1 MPDSSS
7 QPEPEQPP
15 ATLRPASIRL
25 NDYYEVYRPGDADEA
40 VREGRRCMNC
50 GAAFCQP
57 SGGYVANN
65 GRPAGCPIDNKIPE
79 WNELVTQDRWRE
91 AYERLALTNNL
102 PEVTSRLC
110 PAPCQD
116 ACIVGLN
123 DRPVGIKRI
132 ERAISDRAF
141 DEGWVQPV
149 TPARRTGRRVAII
162 GSGPAGLTAADQL
175 NRLGH
180 RVAVFERSD
189 RPGGLLM
196 YGVPN
201 MKLDKSLVERRI
213 DLLTKAG
220 ITFRTGVEIGV
231 DVGAATLLAEHDA
244 VVLACGALRAR
255 ELDIPGRTLRGVHR
269 AMDYLT
275 GSTRA
280 LMASKGGGAEAP
292 RIHAQGK
299 DVIIIGGGDTGA
311 DCIATA
317 LRQGCRSVRN
327 ITRRPQPPGRRDAAH
342 PWPGPT
348 GALQMDYAHAEGSVR
363 FGEDPRDFE
372 AQPLAFL
379 EGDAAGTVGAVRVRW
394 LDTGEAET
402 LPADLVILAIG
413 FTGADAE
420 PLFAQLGVR
429 SVVPR
434 AQPHDPME
442 AAAPGVFMAGDCRIG
457 PSLAVHAIAEGR
469 AAAEQ
474 VDRYL
479 KSRDGPRRSQPRD
492 LQPHAPPLNMMA

>member
-1 MPDSSS
+1 MPDSKS

-15 ATLRPASIRL
+15 ATLRPASVRL
-25 NDYYEVYRPGDADEA
+25 NDYYEVYRPGDTGEA

-57 SGGYVANN
+57 SGGYTAND

-79 WNELVTQDRWRE
+79 WNELVVQNRWRE
-91 AYERLALTNNL
+91 AYARLASTNNL

-123 DRPVGIKRI
+123 DRPVGIKRV

-141 DEGWVQPV
+141 DEGWVRPV
-149 TPARRTGRRVAII
+149 TPTQRTGRRVAII

-175 NRLGH
+175 NRMGH
-180 RVAVFERSD
+180 RVTVFERSD

-201 MKLDKSLVERRI
+201 MKLDKSLVERRV
-213 DLLTKAG
+213 DLLVQSG
-220 ITFRTGVEIGV
+220 ITFRTGVEIGL
-231 DVGAATLLAEHDA
+231 DIDAATLRDEHDA

-255 ELDIPGRTLRGVHR
+255 ELDIPGRSLRSVHR
-269 AMDYLT
+269 AMEYLT
-275 GSTRA
+275 EST
-280 LMASKGGGAEAP
+280 SKLLSKTDLDRPNIDA
-292 RIHAQGK
+292 RGK
-299 DVIIIGGGDTGA
+299 HVVIIGGGDTGA

-327 ITRRPQPPGRRDAAH
+327 ITRRSQPPTQRDADH

-348 GALQMDYAHAEGSVR
+348 GVLKVDYAHAEGGAR
-363 FGEDPRDFE
+363 FGRDPREFA
-372 AQPLAFL
+372 AQPLAFQAC
-379 EGDAAGTVGAVRVRW
+379 ETGRAVGAVVVRR
-394 LDTGEAET
+394 LDTGRTESIS
-402 LPADLVILAIG
+402 ADLVILAIG
-413 FTGADAE
+413 FTGTDAGSV
-420 PLFAQLGVR
+420 FTQLGVSPAAR
-429 SVVPR
+429 P
-434 AQPHDPME
+434 AAPQDPMKPIV
-442 AAAPGVFMAGDCRIG
+442 PGVFIAGDCRIG
-457 PSLAVHAIAEGR
+457 PSLVVHAIAEGR
-469 AAAEQ
+469 SIAEM

-479 KSRDGPRRSQPRD
+479 HTLTPSPMPKAFTQP
-492 LQPHAPPLNMMA
+492 APVDM